1 MNGTIEE
8 PHTFLSTV
16 LNSALISLLRAPQEA
31 NAFPFVKQ
39 GAAASKVIF
48 VTPDKNATD
57 SLQDQQSVLDDYTLN
72 SELLLLKLLPVKNPV
87 FRGLER
93 SVVGLSSLKSTP
105 GKSCKDFL

>member
-1 MNGTIEE
+1 
-8 PHTFLSTV
+8 LSTAFY
-16 LNSALISLLRAPQEA
+16 SALISLLRAPQEA

-57 SLQDQQSVLDDYTLN
+57 SLQDQQSDLDDFTLN

-93 SVVGLSSLKSTP
+93 AVVGLSSLKGAS
-105 GKSCKDFL
+105 GELFKAFL